1 MVNLIQLVHPSFSE
15 EIMPTMD
22 TFLKVTEQLQKQ
34 KPNCCYFFNTSFGLE
49 YSAIGL
55 WEEEKF
61 QGSIFVGPFLSN
73 APNLDF
79 INRVISSNQLPLHSR
94 KTLQDFYDS
103 LIVVHPH
110 ELNHLNVLL
119 TNLFSHPYVAPQL
132 RSSDSLPSF
141 STKHEVLSKQEPTQ
155 QTIEARYKF
164 ENELMSVVAKGDG
177 LLAIKIMDEHLELI
191 DFSYRASD
199 NPIRAYKNLLFS
211 LNTLNRKA
219 AEKGG
224 VHPIY
229 LHSISEK
236 FAIMIERTKDLP
248 TLYEIRRALLMEYS
262 ESVRTYSNPEYS
274 DIVKRAIHYILLH
287 IDYPLTLE
295 EIAKK
300 IYVNPAHLSRKFKS
314 ETHMTLTQYIHYK
327 KIEEAKPYLE
337 KGSLSITEI
346 ALLVGFN
353 DSNYFGK
360 VFKKVTGMTPSLFI
374 ANTNK

>member
-1 MVNLIQLVHPSFSE
+1 
-15 EIMPTMD
+15 MPTMD

-119 TNLFSHPYVAPQL
+119 TYLFSHPYVAPQL

-141 STKHEVLSKQEPTQ
+141 STKHEVLSKQETTQ